1 MIIQNTPTNIDLLP
15 VRISSN
21 NVPRIMGQ
29 ASEHVAAL
37 PQPSPQQMQIVVGAI
52 NQAMQQ
58 SNQSM
63 EISVD
68 FHTKI
73 PVIKLTD
80 TATGELIRQIP
91 SKEILAIARSI
102 DQFLE
107 LQRGLLLNQKA

>member
-1 MIIQNTPTNIDLLP
+1 MIIQNNIANIDILP

-21 NVPRIMGQ
+21 DVLRVTGQ
-29 ASEHVAAL
+29 ASEHAASL

-58 SNQSM
+58 ANQSM

-68 FHTKI
+68 FNTKI
-73 PVIKLTD
+73 PVVKLTD
-80 TATGELIRQIP
+80 TATGELIRQMP

-107 LQRGLLLNQKA
+107 FQRGLLLNQEA